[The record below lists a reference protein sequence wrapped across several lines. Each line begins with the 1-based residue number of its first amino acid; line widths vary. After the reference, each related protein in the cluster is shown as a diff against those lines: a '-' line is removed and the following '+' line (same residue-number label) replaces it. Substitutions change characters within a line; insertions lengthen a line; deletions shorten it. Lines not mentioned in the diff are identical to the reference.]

1 MLNDA
6 LKEKFSSFTKVKK
19 RFDGLTRHYH
29 FDKTVR
35 QMLATDRDDQLLLL
49 AADLYT
55 FWGTPL
61 SPAVETFLQS
71 AIKHVGQAKG
81 TVLQCGGGLDTLV
94 FAIVCARAGES
105 GPHLLCLESDNHW
118 ADLVRSWALDFN
130 LKNTHVINAGVQM
143 YDGYV
148 WYAIEA
154 KQLPGNIS
162 LSISQG
168 GEATPRG
175 VVGLLARMQGR
186 IAQDSVVLAR
196 QVKSTRAGEFLKSW
210 CHDHARQCVLLDK
223 REGFYKLT
231 SATAL
236 RKTAA

>member
-1 MLNDA
+1 MINDA
-6 LKEKFSSFTKVKK
+6 LKDKFSSFTKAKK

-35 QMLATDRDDQLLLL
+35 NMLVTERDDQLLRQ

-61 SPAVETFLQS
+61 SPTTESFLQS
-71 AIKHVGQAKG
+71 AIKHVGKAKG
-81 TVLQCGGGLDTLV
+81 TVLQAGGGLDTLV
-94 FAIVCARAGES
+94 LAIVCARVGEG

-118 ADLVRSWALDFN
+118 ADLIRSWALDFN
-130 LKNTHVINAGVQM
+130 LKSTHVINAGVQL

-148 WYAIEA
+148 WYSLDA
-154 KQLPGNIS
+154 KQLPSNIG
-162 LSISQG
+162 LALTQG

-175 VVGLLARMQGR
+175 IVGLLGGMQSR
-186 IAQDSVVLAR
+186 IAEGTVILAR
-196 QVKSTRAGEFLKSW
+196 QVKSGRAKQFLKDW
-210 CHDHARQCVLLDK
+210 CQQHACQCVLLDK

-231 SATAL
+231 PAQAL
-236 RKTAA
+236 RKSAA